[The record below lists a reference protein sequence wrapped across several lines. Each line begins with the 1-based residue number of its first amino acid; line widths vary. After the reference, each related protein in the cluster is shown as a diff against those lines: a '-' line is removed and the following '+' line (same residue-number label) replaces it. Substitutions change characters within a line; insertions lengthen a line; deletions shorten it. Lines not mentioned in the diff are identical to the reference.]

1 MVVMAEKEGIVNRTP
16 DNQQLDDIAKDYVKL
31 VLAVGL
37 HDASYVDAY
46 YGPESWR
53 EKCQLQPLTS
63 LKRDVAALLGSL
75 GDLKLT
81 GGDRRLLERQEFL
94 SKQLASVEY
103 YINHLLGSESC
114 FATEST
120 GLYDTQ
126 AEIFSPESFQPVL
139 DDIDCL
145 LPGSG
150 ELTGRFDAYRAQFIV
165 PEHQIPKVFSAAV
178 EKSREL
184 TSAYID
190 LPENESFRIEF
201 VNDKVWSAYNWYQ
214 GDYQSLIQLNQDQPL
229 YLERCMQL
237 ASHEGYPGHHLFNLL
252 QERELVREA
261 QWLEYAIYPLYSP
274 ISFLS
279 EGSANYGLS
288 LIMSDCELIEFER
301 DHLMPLAGMT
311 GDIEHYHKVL
321 RCYKQLAHLDNSVCQ
336 QLIDGKVSPN
346 EAESLLVRFG
356 LYSESRAKQRVKFYQ
371 ANRAYVINYNH
382 GEDSVARW
390 VERGEAD
397 KNERWKRFE
406 SLLKRPLMA
415 SQFVS

>member
-1 MVVMAEKEGIVNRTP
+1 MNRTF

-53 EKCQLQPLTS
+53 EACKLQPLPS
-63 LKRDVAALLGSL
+63 LKLNVAALLDSL
-75 GDLKLT
+75 GALNFT
-81 GGDRRLLERQEFL
+81 GEGRCLLERQEFL

-114 FATEST
+114 FSVESI

-139 DDIDCL
+139 DDIDSL

-150 ELTGRFDAYRAQFIV
+150 ELTGRFDTYRAQFIV
-165 PEHQIPKVFSAAV
+165 PEHKIPKVFSAAV

-184 TSAYID
+184 TSAYIN
-190 LPENESFRIEF
+190 LPEDESFRIEF

-252 QERELVREA
+252 QERELVRKSH
-261 QWLEYAIYPLYSP
+261 WPEYAIYPLYSP

-301 DHLMPLAGMT
+301 DYLMPLAGMT
-311 GDIEHYHKVL
+311 GDIEHYHRVL
-321 RCYKQLAHLDNSVCQ
+321 RCYKQLVHLDNTVCQ
-336 QLIDGKVSPN
+336 QLTDGEISPN
-346 EAESLLVRFG
+346 EAESLLIQFG
-356 LYSESRAKQRVKFYQ
+356 LYCASRAKQRVKFYQ

-390 VERGEAD
+390 VERGGAD